1 MPASQNLIE
10 EAYVQSN
17 NPGNASVKTAFLY
30 KRKVEL
36 DTIQDKVMGE
46 IKASL
51 GPFATGSGE
60 AILDTIEEQIAT
72 FLSIEG
78 KNYKDQEL
86 MQLLERTFNDPLVKQ
101 IPYFPSIYDICLF
114 AKETTMDIH
123 FPQDNLLE
131 DEKKEQIS
139 DIFRQ
144 KRGKYKADLMM
155 SISFTDYFKKP
166 FDEIK
171 ENGMVYLLPA
181 GIHEWE
187 YNASWLLGHLN
198 KGTEF
203 IIYSDINQENKLNR
217 SGKFGSGFFR
227 EIAICYF
234 LGYKCQRQGDQIVL
248 KPTNPN
254 LLQNLQ
260 LHEILSISQ
269 DAHSLK
275 NIEQYYDQA
284 IKDYNELLRLKQQSL
299 NANAV
304 SLQSNQQSNL
314 DQLGEQ
320 LKQFLTV
327 NPDIRY
333 SSNIQQSLPA
343 TQPTLDQLKQFLTS
357 NPDINFSSSVTSAN
371 PKNRPKGK

>member
-1 MPASQNLIE
+1 MP
-10 EAYVQSN
+10 
-17 NPGNASVKTAFLY
+17 
-30 KRKVEL
+30 
-36 DTIQDKVMGE
+36 
-46 IKASL
+46 
-51 GPFATGSGE
+51 
-60 AILDTIEEQIAT
+60 
-72 FLSIEG
+72 
-78 KNYKDQEL
+78 
-86 MQLLERTFNDPLVKQ
+86 
-101 IPYFPSIYDICLF
+101 
-114 AKETTMDIH
+114 
-123 FPQDNLLE
+123 E

-187 YNASWLLGHLN
+187 YNASWLLGYLN

-260 LHEILSISQ
+260 LHEILTISQ

-320 LKQFLTV
+320 LKQFLT
-327 NPDIRY
+327 
-333 SSNIQQSLPA
+333 
-343 TQPTLDQLKQFLTS
+343 S

-371 PKNRPKGK
+371 PKNRPKGE